1 MRFSKEAV
9 MTRWSLPPLASSA
22 RAKPESA
29 FHRFHCS
36 HKLLHSVDEKLRI
49 QKAVRRTT
57 PVAPYKEMVCRY
69 PKRMP
74 IVRPGKEPS
83 FINLNGTVCPDV
95 YL

>member
-22 RAKPESA
+22 RAKPKSA
-29 FHRFHCS
+29 FHRLHGS

-69 PKRMP
+69 PKRMQ